1 MFRAPHALRRRAEN
15 FGRDA
20 LHEGLTG
27 ELMLPG
33 EVWALGSRDQLDC
46 FFLR

>member
-1 MFRAPHALRRRAEN
+1 MLRAPHALRRRAED

-20 LHEGLTG
+20 LHEGRPR

-33 EVWALGSRDQLDC
+33 
-46 FFLR
+46 